1 MIFFLTQRSWPC
13 TPCDT
18 SGALLIVQYGPE
30 HTHLPRGIEC
40 ELFVTLPRLHFSD
53 THKADYCRK
62 VEWICRR
69 GFHPSGNKGIKPH
82 SCSQRSDTREV
93 KEGSIRT
100 ALISA
105 EGWKVQQISRNKA
118 ALKKGIWGQYRG
130 QDGMERKL
138 VPAQTSLLRSPA
150 YIM

>member
-1 MIFFLTQRSWPC
+1 M
-13 TPCDT
+13 
-18 SGALLIVQYGPE
+18 QYGPE

-53 THKADYCRK
+53 TLTKLITAEK
-62 VEWICRR
+62 LN
-69 GFHPSGNKGIKPH
+69 GFAEGDSILLGIKGPKPH

-100 ALISA
+100 ALINA

-130 QDGMERKL
+130 QDGVERKL
-138 VPAQTSLLRSPA
+138 VPAQRSLLRLPA